1 MVLVN
6 RFPHVTLH
14 TSLKGAIPVKWDF
27 NKRNPYGI
35 LLNIQDTVC
44 LSQWCWAENTVLF
57 ENTMFRYKC
66 NLPEQNH
73 FCPGSV
79 EHMHFIKLSFWWT
92 FLKKLFSGESCSTT
106 WGFFFFPSPKCCL
119 EILCN
124 YLVFQTQ
131 VVVENSAV
139 DYCAGCRIAY
149 CSLLLEA
156 RQSPGMQE
164 QAHRFD
170 ISASA
175 ETILLCLT
183 SEWIFRAK
191 WASGWLLIDFYSPS
205 FLTTGHGMKFIGC
218 EGVNCC

>member
-1 MVLVN
+1 
-6 RFPHVTLH
+6 
-14 TSLKGAIPVKWDF
+14 
-27 NKRNPYGI
+27 
-35 LLNIQDTVC
+35 
-44 LSQWCWAENTVLF
+44 
-57 ENTMFRYKC
+57 MFTYKC
-66 NLPEQNH
+66 YLPEQNH

-79 EHMHFIKLSFWWT
+79 EHMHFIKLSFFFKIIFRGT
-92 FLKKLFSGESCSTT
+92 LFNHLS
-106 WGFFFFPSPKCCL
+106 FFFFSSPKCCL

-131 VVVENSAV
+131 VVFENSAV

-149 CSLLLEA
+149 CSFFLEA

-170 ISASA
+170 ISAAA

-191 WASGWLLIDFYSPS
+191 WPSG
-205 FLTTGHGMKFIGC
+205 
-218 EGVNCC
+218 